1 MGFWDDLT
9 GGTAANAANSAAG
22 DTYAKQKKATAALQE
37 YGNEYAGKFADLSKG
52 YDPYVQGGNSALQ
65 RLLSGLGLGGDGAD
79 FTAAYRSLPGYQAG
93 LDSGSRAISGNAA
106 ARGMLNS
113 GATLKALQRYG
124 GDYEDQRSGNYL
136 QRLMGLTN
144 TGQSA
149 TQQQIG
155 TVGTGLQGQLNT
167 RQSAYEG
174 MMRSAPTIG
183 QGQIAGANAR
193 AQGTQNLLNTGA
205 NLFGKAFGAFG
216 GGGLGGLMGGGS
228 AYPMGQSNAPNYPNP
243 YGGSWYS

>member
-9 GGTAANAANSAAG
+9 GGTAANAANSAAA
-22 DTYAKQKKATAALQE
+22 DQYAKQKKATAALQE

-93 LDSGSRAISGNAA
+93 LDTGSQAITGNAA
-106 ARGMLNS
+106 ARGMLKS
-113 GATLKALQRYG
+113 GSTLKGLQRFG
-124 GDYEDQRSGNYL
+124 SNYEDQRSGDYL
-136 QRLMGLTN
+136 SRLMAMS
-144 TGQSA
+144 GQGQGA
-149 TQQQIG
+149 VGAQNA
-155 TVGTGLQGQLNT
+155 TVGQGLAGQLAT
-167 RQSAYEG
+167 RQSAYG
-174 MMRSAPTIG
+174 GLMQAAPTIG

-205 NLFGKAFGAFG
+205 NLLGKAFGAFG
-216 GGGLGGLMGGGS
+216 MG
-228 AYPMGQSNAPNYPNP
+228 
-243 YGGSWYS
+243 